1 MRLYSFLDMSTKR
14 KNFGDWGEQQACGF
28 LERQGFQILD
38 RNIHATVGEIDI
50 VGKKGEDYYFIEV
63 KTRRA
68 GDLANDLSITK
79 SKRRKMEKMVRWYCY
94 KKGIV
99 EGSWILAGLLVTV
112 DKENRK
118 VNFRLAVFC

>member
-1 MRLYSFLDMSTKR
+1 MPTKKR
-14 KNFGDWGEQQACGF
+14 SFGDWGEEQACGF
-28 LERQGFQILD
+28 LERKGFTILD

-50 VGKKGEDYYFIEV
+50 VSKKGEDYYFIEV

-79 SKRRKMEKMVRWYCY
+79 NKRVKMEKMVGWYCY

-99 EGSWILAGLLVTV
+99 EGSQILAGLLVTV
-112 DKENRK
+112 NKEHK
-118 VNFRLAVFC
+118 TISFRLAVFC

>member
-1 MRLYSFLDMSTKR
+1 MPTR
-14 KNFGDWGEQQACGF
+14 KKIFGDWGENQACNF
-28 LERQGFQILD
+28 LERQGFEILD
-38 RNIHATVGEIDI
+38 RNIHATVGEIDV

-79 SKRRKMEKMVRWYCY
+79 RKREKMEKMVRWYCY

-99 EGSWILAGLLVTV
+99 EGSQVVAGLLVTV
-112 DKENRK
+112 DKEKNL

>member
-1 MRLYSFLDMSTKR
+1 MPTQR
-14 KNFGDWGEQQACGF
+14 KSFGDWGEHQACGF

-63 KTRRA
+63 KTRRS

-79 SKRRKMEKMVRWYCY
+79 TKRQKMEKMVGWYCY
-94 KKGIV
+94 KKGII
-99 EGSWILAGLLVTV
+99 EGSQILAGLLVVV
-112 DKENRK
+112 DTDKK
-118 VNFRLAVFC
+118 SVNFRLAVFC